1 MRLEFHIYIVA
12 VEIEPHFAGEHFA
25 GETSERA
32 NPSPL
37 HHVINVEPQ
46 GALDRRPAAAP
57 SAAKSAHEFAMLRF
71 SEINCLNI
79 FADVDQEVGNR
90 AICFSWGCPRICPC
104 SVPLRAIPCTRSKT
118 TIRGARNIE
127 CQGTTCSAIVVKALE
142 LLGGSSC
149 GPKDSKMPR
158 RDSEKPV
165 ESFWIRGGVVAPE
178 RPDTVTSFRELR

>member
-1 MRLEFHIYIVA
+1 MARSVGANVA
-12 VEIEPHFAGEHFA
+12 AAGLA
-25 GETSERA
+25 GETSEGA

-57 SAAKSAHEFAMLRF
+57 SAAAHEFAMLRF